1 MTSALERACE
11 IAGGSTKLAN
21 ALGKR
26 KAVISQWKSS
36 RVPAEMCPDIESLT
50 GVRCEALRPDV
61 NWSVLRVGK
70 RTKQKAEA

>member
-1 MTSALERACE
+1 MTSALEQACE

-26 KAVISQWKSS
+26 KAVISQWKSA
-36 RVPAEMCPDIESLT
+36 RVPAEVCPDIEQLT

-61 NWSVLRVGK
+61 NWTVLRK
-70 RTKQKAEA
+70 TSRKQKAEA

>member
-36 RVPAEMCPDIESLT
+36 RVPAEMCPDIESIT
-50 GVRCEALRPDV
+50 GVRCEELRADV
-61 NWSVLRVGK
+61 NWSVLRK
-70 RTKQKAEA
+70 TPRKQKASA